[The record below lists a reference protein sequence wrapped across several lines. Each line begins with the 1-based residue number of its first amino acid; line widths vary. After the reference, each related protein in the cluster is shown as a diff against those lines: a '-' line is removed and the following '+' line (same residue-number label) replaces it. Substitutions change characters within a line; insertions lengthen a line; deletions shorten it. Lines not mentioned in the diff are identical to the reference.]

1 MNRNT
6 LSNGIIFGST
16 GTLGSRISLDLAQ
29 MNTNLILHGKSFEKL
44 IKLDNEIRKI
54 NKNVTLLQADITH
67 MDFAANLLSKVAS
80 RFSRIDFMINLVG
93 VFFGLRPLT
102 NFSHKEW
109 DNLIEVNL
117 SSYWRIIKELEPLIR
132 KSANAKIIFL
142 ENKDISNIAV
152 IKDICNELKINF
164 NEIEQL
170 ASTDKIK
177 TIYLSNSEKAIKKDV
192 FGAPTF
198 IFEKELFWGQDS
210 LYFLEKKLKNIR

>member
-1 MNRNT
+1 MKRNI

-44 IKLDNEIRKI
+44 IKLDNEIKKV

-67 MDFAANLLSKVAS
+67 KDFAANLLSKVAS

-109 DNLIEVNL
+109 DNLIEINL
-117 SSYWRIIKELEPLIR
+117 SSCWRIIKELEPLIR

-142 ENKDISNIAV
+142 ENKDISIGKAYHNTFS
-152 IKDICNELKINF
+152 IC
-164 NEIEQL
+164 Q
-170 ASTDKIK
+170 
-177 TIYLSNSEKAIKKDV
+177 KAKK
-192 FGAPTF
+192 
-198 IFEKELFWGQDS
+198 QC
-210 LYFLEKKLKNIR
+210 